1 MLSFV
6 IPVVLILFLVAMS
19 ALVIWAADECHPV
32 AFIAAVVL
40 GIFTTFGTIGFTI
53 NAFDYSDYLINPE
66 VRIEATAEKR
76 DSLIHLLSS
85 YNLMMEN
92 DVNASDVYMT
102 IHKDV
107 RDFNDAVRRA
117 DKWQDTWW
125 AEGWL
130 YDPTYVDVSVI
141 PIN

>member
-6 IPVVLILFLVAMS
+6 IPVVLILLLGALFVLVT
-19 ALVIWAADECHPV
+19 WAADECHPL
-32 AFIAAVVL
+32 AFIVAVIL
-40 GIFTTFGTIGFTI
+40 GVCTAFGTIGFTI
-53 NAFDYSDYLINPE
+53 NACDYSDYLINPE

-76 DSLIHLLSS
+76 DSLIQLLSS
-85 YNLMMEN
+85 YNLMMGN

-130 YDPTYVDVSVI
+130 YDPTYVGVSVI

>member
-1 MLSFV
+1 MLNFV
-6 IPVVLILFLVAMS
+6 IPVILFLLLG
-19 ALVIWAADECHPV
+19 ALFVLGTWAADECHPA
-32 AFIAAVVL
+32 AFVAAVIL
-40 GIFTTFGTIGFTI
+40 GVCTTFGAIDFTI
-53 NAFDYSDYLINPE
+53 NAFNYGDYLINPE
-66 VRIEATAEKR
+66 IRIEATDEKR
-76 DSLIHLLSS
+76 DSLVQLLSS

-117 DKWQDTWW
+117 DKWQNTWW

-130 YDPTYVDVSVI
+130 YDPTYVGVSVI